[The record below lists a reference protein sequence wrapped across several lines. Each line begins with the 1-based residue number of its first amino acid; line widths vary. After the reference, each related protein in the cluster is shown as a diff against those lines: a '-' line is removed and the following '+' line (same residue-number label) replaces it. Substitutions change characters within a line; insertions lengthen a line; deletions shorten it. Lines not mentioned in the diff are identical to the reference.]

1 VGDPAL
7 GSVHEL
13 VVGPVGGGA
22 PVVDGVSLAVGRGEV
37 LGIAGRSGSG
47 KTTTAL
53 ALLGH
58 VRPGLVRRGGQVRV
72 EGTDPFSRAGARALR
87 GRVVSFLGQDPAAAL
102 NPRRRLGA
110 QIAESVRLR
119 CPGTGRAETAAE
131 TARLL
136 GSVSLPADPEFLRRL
151 PAQVSGGQAR
161 RVALAVALA
170 GGPRLLVL
178 DEPTAG
184 LDPVVADSVRQLLAE
199 VVTRCA
205 VVLVSHD
212 TRLIGAL
219 ADRALVMRDGRIV
232 AEGAPAAVL
241 AGPPPPLR
249 VVPAPT
255 AAVPPLLTAEGVRAA
270 HGRSPVL
277 HGVSFA
283 MGAGECL
290 ALVGPSG
297 SGKSTLARVVA
308 GLHPPAAGLLTLDGA
323 PLAPRAGRRTP
334 AQRRAVQLV
343 AQDSVGA
350 LNPRETVGAAL
361 TRALRLRGLR
371 GPEAAAQVTTL
382 LDRVHLPAAMH
393 GRRPGELSGGERQ
406 RVNLARALAAGP
418 AVLICDEV
426 TSALDPE
433 IGAAV
438 ADLVD
443 ELRREAGLGVL
454 LVTHDPGVVARSA
467 DRVLVLDGG
476 RVAEQ
481 GPPARGPATSPH
493 LSVAT
498 PARAGARAE
507 PGAAPGSGGRATAG
521 P

>member
-1 VGDPAL
+1 MAEPAL
-7 GSVHEL
+7 GSVREL

-22 PVVDGVSLAVGRGEV
+22 PVVDGASLTVGRGEV

-58 VRPGLVRRGGQVRV
+58 VRPGLVRRGGEVRV
-72 EGTDPFSRAGARALR
+72 EGTDPFTRTGARELR

-102 NPRRRLGA
+102 NPRHRLGA

-119 CPGTGRAETAAE
+119 CPGVGRAGAAAE
-131 TARLL
+131 SARLL
-136 GSVSLPADPEFLRRL
+136 GSVSLPADPDFLRRL

-184 LDPVVADSVRQLLAE
+184 LDPVVADSVRELLAE
-199 VVTRCA
+199 VVQRCA

-212 TRLIGAL
+212 TRLVGAL
-219 ADRALVMRDGRIV
+219 ADRTLVMRDGKVV
-232 AEGAPAAVL
+232 ADGAPAFVL
-241 AGPPPPLR
+241 AGPPPRPPA
-249 VVPAPT
+249 VPAPVR
-255 AAVPPLLTAEGVRAA
+255 AAAAPLLTAEGVSAA

-277 HGVSFA
+277 HDVSFEL
-283 MGAGECL
+283 GAGECV

-308 GLHPPAAGLLTLDGA
+308 GLHPPTAGLLTLDCS
-323 PLAPRAGRRTP
+323 PLAPRAARRTP

-350 LNPRETVGAAL
+350 LNPRETVGTAL
-361 TRALRLRGLR
+361 ARALRLRGVC
-371 GPEAAAQVTTL
+371 GPAASVQAVTL
-382 LDRVHLPAAMH
+382 LDRVHLPALMRE
-393 GRRPGELSGGERQ
+393 RRPGELSGGERQ

-438 ADLVD
+438 VDLVD
-443 ELRREAGLGVL
+443 ELRRGSGLGVL
-454 LVTHDPGVVARSA
+454 LVTHDLDVVARSA
-467 DRVLVLDGG
+467 DRVLVVDGG
-476 RVAEQ
+476 RVTA
-481 GPPARGPATSPH
+481 AATCS
-493 LSVAT
+493 SV
-498 PARAGARAE
+498 E
-507 PGAAPGSGGRATAG
+507 LPGRWSTKMV
-521 P
+521 

>member
-1 VGDPAL
+1 MVESAL
-7 GSVHEL
+7 GSVRDL

-22 PVVDGVSLAVGRGEV
+22 PVVDGASLTVGRGEV

-58 VRPGLVRRGGQVRV
+58 VRPGLVRRGGEVRV
-72 EGTDPFSRAGARALR
+72 EGTDPFTRTGARELR

-119 CPGTGRAETAAE
+119 CPGVGRAGAAAQ

-136 GSVSLPADPEFLRRL
+136 ESVSLPADPEFLRRL

-184 LDPVVADSVRQLLAE
+184 LDSVVADSVRELLAE
-199 VVTRCA
+199 VVQRCA

-212 TRLIGAL
+212 TRLVGAL
-219 ADRALVMRDGRIV
+219 ADRTLVMRDGRVV
-232 AEGAPAAVL
+232 ADGAPASVL
-241 AGPPPPLR
+241 AGPPPRPPA
-249 VVPAPT
+249 VPAPVR
-255 AAVPPLLTAEGVRAA
+255 AAPLLTAEGVSAA
-270 HGRSPVL
+270 HGRRSPVL
-277 HGVSFA
+277 HEVSFEL
-283 MGAGECL
+283 GAGECL

-297 SGKSTLARVVA
+297 SGKSTLARVVT
-308 GLHPPAAGLLTLDGA
+308 GLHPPTAGLLTLDGS
-323 PLAPRAGRRTP
+323 PLAPRAAHRTP

-350 LNPRETVGAAL
+350 LNPRETVGDAL
-361 TRALRLRGLR
+361 ARALRLRGVR
-371 GPEAAAQVTTL
+371 GPEASARTSVL
-382 LDRVHLPAAMH
+382 LDRVHLPAAMRE
-393 GRRPGELSGGERQ
+393 RRPGELSGGERQ

-418 AVLICDEV
+418 NLLVCDEV

-433 IGAAV
+433 IGSAV
-438 ADLVD
+438 IDLVD
-443 ELRREAGLGVL
+443 ELRRDAGLGVL
-454 LVTHDPGVVARSA
+454 LVTHDLGVVARSA
-467 DRVLVLDGG
+467 DRVLVLDDG
-476 RVAEQ
+476 RVVEE
-481 GPPARGPATSPH
+481 GPLARSG
-493 LSVAT
+493 
-498 PARAGARAE
+498 
-507 PGAAPGSGGRATAG
+507 GSGKPRCCPAG
-521 P
+521 SGKWLS